1 MSDTKLR
8 SISKTISWR
17 LTGTLCTFM
26 VSWLILGD
34 LTTSGTIA
42 IIQLTFD
49 TGVFYIHERIGILL
63 NGANCTDKIKHRI
76 CRLAILSK
84 EAKTTI

>member
-1 MSDTKLR
+1 N
-8 SISKTISWR
+8 
-17 LTGTLCTFM
+17 
-26 VSWLILGD
+26 
-34 LTTSGTIA
+34 
-42 IIQLTFD
+42 
-49 TGVFYIHERIGILL
+49 VFGILL